1 MYLLRAR
8 VTTQPSLLF
17 SHSHRCCDR
26 AARTQYLRGSGI
38 GREGETGWWSL
49 KTWTW
54 TWTSSWNWRPCQI
67 DIHLFSIRNIY
78 FLWFNDKLRGDIR
91 KIQMFWRQATK
102 RKLMCSIKTNR
113 IYCREWPFQI
123 VCCLPVDSMYFQC
136 SGWHESETEMVNNLV
151 SSVGKRELRFRG

>member
-1 MYLLRAR
+1 MLQCIDSERG
-8 VTTQPSLLF
+8 SLHSLVVF
-17 SHSHRCCDR
+17 SHTRIIV
-26 AARTQYLRGSGI
+26 AAVQRGHDSYRGRQTNTAWLSLR
-38 GREGETGWWSL
+38 
-49 KTWTW
+49 TW
-54 TWTSSWNWRPCQI
+54 TWTSFWNWRPCVI
-67 DIHLFSIRNIY
+67 DVSLLFSISNIH